1 MNIAIFGASSKLSI
15 ELIKQLSEFKITT
28 FGRTSTNIYF
38 NAEDLSSSS
47 IATLN
52 KVNYDTYI
60 FNLGFIQSK
69 RLLDQEDKDIYKSLC
84 INALFVIKS
93 CEYILSNNSKA
104 RIFII
109 GSESGKKGSFDT
121 SYFLAKSMLRA
132 YTKERQLISP
142 EQQLL
147 LISPSTISDGKMT
160 TDRADVDTIARYK
173 KQHPKKRFLESIEVA
188 SFVADIIKN
197 PSTYLCNTEI
207 ELNGGKFSR
216 MTY

>member
-28 FGRTSTNIYF
+28 FGRTAANIYF
-38 NAEDLSSSS
+38 DAEDMTSAS
-47 IATLN
+47 ITTLYE
-52 KVNYDTYI
+52 VNYDTYI

-93 CEYILSNNSKA
+93 CEYILSKNSKA

-132 YTKERQLISP
+132 YTKERQLIFP

-173 KQHPKKRFLESIEVA
+173 KQHPKKRFLESSEVA